1 MTAYAD
7 RFAPAV
13 FALTPDV
20 PEVLTG
26 LGGIG
31 LGAVAVRLAS
41 LWVESRKGVPSRAK
55 DTADLMAA
63 GAAFQLAL
71 NNAAQGIVADLR
83 SAVERL
89 EAEVEDLKIENERC
103 RTEAE
108 ALKQADRERGQQF
121 RSLTQMLI
129 RRGIDLT
136 ADDIEGSLIRL
147 EGTGGEVIMTENGGL
162 KP

>member
-1 MTAYAD
+1 MDAT
-7 RFAPAV
+7 
-13 FALTPDV
+13 

-26 LGGIG
+26 LGGAG
-31 LGAVAVRLAS
+31 LGAVAFKLAS
-41 LWVESRKGVPSRAK
+41 LWLESRKGIPSKAK
-55 DTADLMAA
+55 DTADLIAA
-63 GAAFQLAL
+63 SAAFQLAL
-71 NNAAQGIVADLR
+71 NSAAQGIVGDLR

-89 EAEVEDLKIENERC
+89 EAEIEELKRENERC

-121 RSLTQMLI
+121 RSLTQMLA

-147 EGTGGEVIMTENGGL
+147 EGETGEVIMTEAGGV